1 MLGAGCMST
10 IRYTGSVFTRAFR
23 ANFFFRFLTK
33 RFKWEKKIV
42 VPCLEVILNNRIF
55 PEKYA
60 LKFSF
65 FPKRAHKY

>member
-1 MLGAGCMST
+1 MG
-10 IRYTGSVFTRAFR
+10 
-23 ANFFFRFLTK
+23 
-33 RFKWEKKIV
+33 KKIV

-65 FPKRAHKY
+65 CPKRAHKY